1 MRLHKKL
8 QTTVSDPINLAEELP
23 SLLSDTSSSLNPDLI
38 SQPTSPIVLLPS
50 ISSKPDASSSLIVHD
65 KLPIVPIETTPTP
78 SSSVTSVAN
87 QNPKQT
93 SSDLIKKT
101 KNKKI
106 SDFYNTK
113 STPKQNQGVKRKND
127 SPQEKGPVPPG
138 KLSHSSDKSS
148 AIATNNDHITSTL

>member
-1 MRLHKKL
+1 M
-8 QTTVSDPINLAEELP
+8 
-23 SLLSDTSSSLNPDLI
+23 I
-38 SQPTSPIVLLPS
+38 SQPTSPIVLLP
-50 ISSKPDASSSLIVHD
+50 ISSKPDVSSLIEHD
-65 KLPIVPIETTPTP
+65 KIPIAPNFLYTCTPMP
-78 SSSVTSVAN
+78 SSYVTSVAN

>member
-1 MRLHKKL
+1 MVYL
-8 QTTVSDPINLAEELP
+8 
-23 SLLSDTSSSLNPDLI
+23 PDLI
-38 SQPTSPIVLLPS
+38 SQPTSRIVLLSP

-106 SDFYNTK
+106 SDFYWLLLK
-113 STPKQNQGVKRKND
+113 KQGVKRKND

-148 AIATNNDHITSTL
+148 AIATNNYHITSTL